1 MYQLPKSFFSRA
13 VEAAFLFALAAWLV
27 RTGIR
32 FLEDVWGAILILLA
46 IAAVVVALYRLWKHK
61 KDTKL

>member
-1 MYQLPKSFFSRA
+1 MYQLPKSFFSRVA
-13 VEAAFLFALAAWLV
+13 EAAFLFALAAWLV

-32 FLEDVWGAILILLA
+32 FLEDVWGAILLLLA
-46 IAAVVVALYRLWKHK
+46 IGVVGMALYRLWKHK